1 MTTKNILYIG
11 LLILQADQLS
21 TAAKS
26 RLKLVETEKAEE
38 ETKDNGLDNS
48 SMNLEFIYIFIISLR
63 MLLNVL
69 AIKWRKICRITVY
82 IELILTV
89 VASCMPIDTPVE
101 REALL
106 LVGTTVLNFLMSYMS
121 WKRDILLSLL
131 SLIPFYVVRSFSHE
145 DDSIGLLAGLLTL
158 SMLWLTL
165 VLFLS
170 HMTVVKIGTIFT
182 ENEVLRNGN
191 EQFMQNLEERVV
203 IFQENSTSVIF

>member
-48 SMNLEFIYIFIISLR
+48 SMNLEFVYIFIISLR

-106 LVGTTVLNFLMSYMS
+106 LLGTTVLNFLMSYMS

-131 SLIPFYVVRSFSHE
+131 SLIPFYVLRGFSHE
-145 DDSIGLLAGLLTL
+145 GDSIG
-158 SMLWLTL
+158 
-165 VLFLS
+165 
-170 HMTVVKIGTIFT
+170 
-182 ENEVLRNGN
+182 
-191 EQFMQNLEERVV
+191 
-203 IFQENSTSVIF
+203 